1 MKRVILLIVDGWGIG
16 AQEDAIEYGDQL
28 AHTMGHV
35 SEETM
40 LRLPNF
46 KKMGLGNIATLASIP
61 PTSSPIASYG
71 KLREKSSGKDS
82 TTGHWELAGIVLDAP
97 FPTYPKGFPLELIQ
111 SFCAEIGTAGVL
123 CNSPYS
129 GTNVIADF
137 GTEHIKTGFPIVYT
151 SADSVFQIA
160 THEDIVPIETLYEW
174 CDWAR
179 NNLLVGEHEV
189 GRVIARPFKGE
200 EPLFERISHKRHDWS
215 AAPPKNHLVTE
226 LKNRGLKT
234 ASIGKVADLFNGEG
248 FDFLYPTK
256 GNTEG
261 IEQIKKRLRANKEDF
276 LFINLIDTDQLYGH
290 RLDPVGYAEALME
303 IDSALPA
310 IMDELTS
317 EDLLIITGDHGNDPC
332 VQSTDHTREFVP
344 VLLYGKRISASA
356 LGVRDGFSQVAVSI
370 MDFFGYEKTFGAESL
385 L

>member
-1 MKRVILLIVDGWGIG
+1 MKLVVLLIVDGWGIG
-16 AQEDAIEYGDQL
+16 AQEDAKAYGDQW

-35 SEETM
+35 SETTK
-40 LRLPNF
+40 LTLPNF
-46 KKMGLGNIATLASIP
+46 QKMGLGNIATLASIP

-71 KLREKSSGKDS
+71 KLRESSSGKDS
-82 TTGHWELAGIVLDAP
+82 TTGHWELAGIVLETP

-111 SFCAEIGTAGVL
+111 SFCDEIGKAGVL

-160 THEDIVPIETLYEW
+160 THEDVVPIETLYRW

-189 GRVIARPFKGE
+189 GRVIARPFNGE
-200 EPLFERISHKRHDWS
+200 PPIFERISHKRHDWS

-226 LKNRGLKT
+226 LKNRGHKT
-234 ASIGKVADLFNGEG
+234 ASIGKVADLFNREG
-248 FDFLYPTK
+248 FDFFYPTK

-261 IEQIKKRLRANKEDF
+261 IERIIERLRANEEDV

-290 RLDPVGYAEALME
+290 RLDPFGYAAALME
-303 IDSALPA
+303 IDAALPR
-310 IMDELTS
+310 IMDEMTG

-344 VLLYGKRISASA
+344 VLVYRKHSIVKD
-356 LGVRDGFSQVAVSI
+356 LGIRDGFSQVAVSI
-370 MDFFGYEKTFGAESL
+370 MDYFGYHKTFGSESL